1 MVTQEQRPNLQEEFS
16 IYRYNHVIEDEI
28 TEGDSRQIENRTI
41 EVNVIVD
48 F

>member
-1 MVTQEQRPNLQEEFS
+1 
-16 IYRYNHVIEDEI
+16 VIEDEI

-41 EVNVIVD
+41 EVNIIVD